1 MTPVIDLSPKP
12 ARALLE
18 RVHRI
23 DLSSCSDEG
32 LKDAFA
38 DLGEQARLSGVEEV
52 LPPVFAIVSEVV
64 NRRLALRPTD
74 EQLLAGM
81 HLFNGSIVQMNA
93 GEGKTVAGAF
103 AAVFQAALGRS
114 VHVVTANEYLA
125 ARDAELLTPVYESL
139 GISVGAV
146 IGYMDDGE
154 RRHNYRKDVVYGP
167 MREFGFDFLRD
178 NLKTSGR
185 DQVQR
190 GFDVAIVDEVDHAL
204 IDEAFT
210 PMIISG
216 SPLGTRRATS
226 KVKKA
231 VNSLISLQRD
241 IAQGLAN
248 QLTASGLITPS
259 GAASPKGINPSPPSF
274 PPAQESNT
282 SLPSSPRSLSPARFP
297 AYAGM
302 TGKWGRE
309 SNPSQ
314 SSFPPSRESINVAAK
329 LLLADPHNTVLR
341 RYFAD
346 NPERLKRAKLAA
358 ESLLTSPHSWQDGDL
373 SPLLYAI
380 DPDSRYVTLTE
391 SGRDDLAQ
399 TLGPFYD
406 GTALEAELD
415 VLRERFDLP
424 LTERRR
430 KAKEIGRRLARQY
443 GLGNQVYQMLR
454 AYLLLKRDVDYLVN
468 DGSLVLIDRATGRPK
483 VDFVY
488 QHGLQSALEMKEELT
503 PRPETET
510 LGQIT
515 VEGLVKRYKHLSG
528 MTGTATGSA
537 DEFQRRYGLRVVEL
551 PPSNPLRR
559 IDLPDR
565 VYLNNNDKNG
575 AIVDQ
580 VVACRRVG
588 QPVLVGTITVEDSQE
603 LSRLL
608 RERGIPH
615 NLLNAVTSEEE
626 ARIVR
631 GAGAFGA
638 VTVATNMAGRG
649 TDILLEPGL
658 NDRITRRCAQT
669 GEAIDPSSRLS
680 REACP
685 RPGFPPSR
693 ERQGKGGGKPDEA
706 GHFMGL
712 RVIGSE
718 VNKSARI
725 DLQLNGRSGRQG
737 ESGVTQTF
745 LSLEDRLL
753 GFHAESILK
762 MRKHRKVDEAG
773 RAFFEGKAV
782 DELIDSVQ
790 KTAEHEA
797 EAQRGLMQDYASV
810 LDRHTDF
817 FYQHRRQVMEPN
829 ALPQLLARLTNDVAA
844 RLAADYLPEVTLESY
859 PLQFGEM
866 ADEILLDYRVDCSLL
881 KGCDLTELPG
891 ELGALFV
898 SGLEEMESRLGTAG
912 FASLSRLIYLRTC
925 DDLWKTHL
933 VELQEAVSNQMLSGH
948 SHKSAVARYVSR
960 SFKAWDEFMGRVKSD
975 FLSRLLAFPI
985 DRMDSQPSL
994 SPVFPA
1000 QAGNRV
1006 EGRHPPVQLHEDVR
1020 ALIAQV
1026 PMAHRPEERAGHF
1039 LPRLSR
1045 KGGNLGRG

>member
-1 MTPVIDLSPKP
+1 MTLAIDLSPKG

-18 RVHRI
+18 RVRRI
-23 DLSSCSDEG
+23 DLSSYSDEG
-32 LKDAFA
+32 LKTAFA
-38 DLGEQARLSGVEEV
+38 DVRDQARRNGAVEA
-52 LPPVFAIVSEVV
+52 LPTVFAIVAEVV
-64 NRRLALRPTD
+64 NRRLTFRPTD

-81 HLFNGSIVQMNA
+81 HLFNGSIVQMNT

-103 AAVFQAALGRS
+103 ASVLQAALGRL

-125 ARDAELLTPVYESL
+125 DRDAQLLRPVYDFL
-139 GISVGAV
+139 GISVGSV
-146 IGYMDDGE
+146 LGYMDDGE

-185 DQVQR
+185 HQVQR

-216 SPLGTRRATS
+216 SPLGNRRATA

-231 VNSLISLQRD
+231 VNGLVSRQQD
-241 IAQGLAN
+241 IVQGLAS
-248 QLTASGLITPS
+248 QLDAVG
-259 GAASPKGINPSPPSF
+259 GGPSF
-274 PPAQESNT
+274 PQD
-282 SLPSSPRSLSPARFP
+282 LSPARLP
-297 AYAGM
+297 VKAGM
-302 TGKWGRE
+302 TGQGK
-309 SNPSQ
+309 
-314 SSFPPSRESINVAAK
+314 RESINIAAK

-341 RYFAD
+341 RCFAD
-346 NPERLKRAKLAA
+346 NPERLKRAKLVA

-391 SGRDDLAQ
+391 SGRDHLVQAI
-399 TLGPFYD
+399 GPFYD
-406 GTALEAELD
+406 ATALEAELD
-415 VLRERFDLP
+415 GLRERCDLP

-430 KAKEIGRRLARQY
+430 KAKDIGRRLARQY

-454 AYLLLKRDVDYLVN
+454 ACLLLKRDVDYLVN

-488 QHGLQSALEMKEELT
+488 QHGLQSALELKEGLT

-528 MTGTATGSA
+528 MTGTAAGSA

-551 PPSNPLRR
+551 SPSNPLRR

-565 VYLNNNDKNG
+565 IYLNNDDKTT

-580 VVACRRVG
+580 VIACRRAG
-588 QPVLVGTITVEDSQE
+588 QPVLVGTVTVEDSQE
-603 LSRLL
+603 LGRLL
-608 RERGIPH
+608 RERDIPH
-615 NLLNAVTSEEE
+615 NLLNAVTSDEE

-631 GAGAFGA
+631 DAGAFGA

-658 NDRITRRCAQT
+658 NTRIARRCAQT
-669 GEAIDPSSRLS
+669 GDDIE
-680 REACP
+680 
-685 RPGFPPSR
+685 
-693 ERQGKGGGKPDEA
+693 
-706 GHFMGL
+706 HYMGL

-737 ESGVTQTF
+737 EYGVTQAF

-753 GFHAESILK
+753 CFHAEAILK
-762 MRKHRKVDEAG
+762 MRKNRKVDNAG
-773 RAFFEGKAV
+773 RAFFSGKNV
-782 DELIDSVQ
+782 DDLIDSVQ
-790 KTAEHEA
+790 KITEHEA
-797 EAQRGLMQDYASV
+797 EAQRSLMQDYASV
-810 LDRHTDF
+810 LDRHTDL
-817 FYQHRRQVMEPN
+817 FYQHRREIMESNVPHCHSRLRGN
-829 ALPQLLARLTNDVAA
+829 DSGTGLPQLWARLANDVAGC
-844 RLAADYLPEVTLESY
+844 LAADYLPQVTLESY
-859 PLQFGEM
+859 PFQFDQM
-866 ADEILLDYRVDCSLL
+866 ADEILLDYHLDCSFL

-891 ELGALFV
+891 ELGGLFA
-898 SGLEEMESRLGTAG
+898 SGLEELESRLGTAG
-912 FASLSRLIYLRTC
+912 FASLSRLLYLKTC
-925 DDLWKTHL
+925 DDLWKIHL
-933 VELQEAVSNQMLSGH
+933 IELQEAIPNQMLSGRT
-948 SHKSAVARYVSR
+948 HKSAVAIYVGR

-975 FLSRLLAFPI
+975 FLSRLLTFPVDGM
-985 DRMDSQPSL
+985 DRQPPP

-1000 QAGNRV
+1000 QAGNQAG
-1006 EGRHPPVQLHEDVR
+1006 GRPPPVRVHDDVR

-1026 PMAHRPEERAGHF
+1026 PMARHPKEGTGPLPPSFPKRRESGPGAGHGE
-1039 LPRLSR
+1039 RR
-1045 KGGNLGRG
+1045 D

>member
-1 MTPVIDLSPKP
+1 MTPVIDLSPKG
-12 ARALLE
+12 ALMMLE
-18 RVHRI
+18 QVRGK
-23 DLSSCSDEG
+23 DLSSYLDEG
-32 LKDAFA
+32 LKGAFA
-38 DLGEQARLSGVEEV
+38 DLREQARHNRIEEV

-64 NRRLALRPTD
+64 HRRLAFRPTD

-103 AAVFQAALGRS
+103 AAVLQAALDRS

-139 GISVGAV
+139 GIRVGVV

-178 NLKTSGR
+178 NLKTRSR

-216 SPLGTRRATS
+216 SPLGNRRATA
-226 KVKKA
+226 KVRKA

-241 IAQGLAN
+241 IAQGLAD
-248 QLTASGLITPS
+248 QLTSPGPTTPA
-259 GAASPKGINPSPPSF
+259 GVASPKGINPSPPSF
-274 PPAQESNT
+274 PPARKS
-282 SLPSSPRSLSPARFP
+282 
-297 AYAGM
+297 G
-302 TGKWGRE
+302 
-309 SNPSQ
+309 PSQ
-314 SSFPPSRESINVAAK
+314 SSFPRRRESINIAAK
-329 LLLADPHNTVLR
+329 LLLAAPHNTVLR
-341 RYFAD
+341 RYFAN
-346 NPERLKRAKLAA
+346 NPERLKQTKLAA
-358 ESLLTSPHSWQDGDL
+358 ESQLTSPHSWEHGDL

-391 SGRDDLAQ
+391 SGRDHLVQA
-399 TLGPFYD
+399 LGPFYD

-415 VLRERFDLP
+415 ALRDRRDLP
-424 LTERRR
+424 LPERRKR
-430 KAKEIGRRLARQY
+430 AKEIGRRLARQY

-454 AYLLLKRDVDYLVN
+454 ACLLLKRDVDYLVN

-488 QHGLQSALEMKEELT
+488 QHGLQSALELKEGLT

-510 LGQIT
+510 LGRIT

-528 MTGTATGSA
+528 MTGTATASA
-537 DEFQRRYGLRVVEL
+537 DEFQRRYGLRVVEI
-551 PPSNPLRR
+551 PPSNPLMRV
-559 IDLPDR
+559 DLPDN

-580 VVACRRVG
+580 VIACRRVG
-588 QPVLVGTITVEDSQE
+588 QPVLVGTVTVEDSQE

-615 NLLNAVTSEEE
+615 NLLNAVTSDEE
-626 ARIVR
+626 ARIVTD
-631 GAGAFGA
+631 AGAFGA

-658 NDRITRRCAQT
+658 NDRIARRCAQT
-669 GEAIDPSSRLS
+669 GQAI
-680 REACP
+680 E
-685 RPGFPPSR
+685 
-693 ERQGKGGGKPDEA
+693 
-706 GHFMGL
+706 HFMGL

-737 ESGVTQTF
+737 KSGVAQTF

-762 MRKHRKVDEAG
+762 MRNYRKIDDAG
-773 RAFFEGKAV
+773 RVFFAGKAV
-782 DELIDSVQ
+782 DALIDSVQ

-810 LDRHTDF
+810 LDRHTDL
-817 FYQHRRQVMEPN
+817 FYQHRRQVMESN
-829 ALPQLLARLTNDVAA
+829 APHCHSRLRGNPSLLNRHSRVGGNPTGAGFTQLWARLANDVAA
-844 RLAADYLPEVTLESY
+844 RLSADYLPPAGGPPSRARREGGLTEVTLESY
-859 PLQFGEM
+859 PLQFSEM
-866 ADEILLDYRVDCSLL
+866 ADEILLDYRVDCSFL

-891 ELGALFV
+891 ELGGLFV
-898 SGLEEMESRLGTAG
+898 SGLEELEVRLGTSE
-912 FASLSRLIYLRTC
+912 FASLSRLLYLNIC

-933 VELQEAVSNQMLSGH
+933 IVLQEAVSNQMLSTH

-960 SFKAWDEFMGRVKSD
+960 SFKAWDEFLERVESE
-975 FLSRLLAFPI
+975 FLSRLLTFPI
-985 DRMDSQPSL
+985 DRMDRHPSH

-1000 QAGNRV
+1000 QAGSRA
-1006 EGRHPPVQLHEDVR
+1006 GGSPPPVQLHEDVR
-1020 ALIAQV
+1020 ELIAQV
-1026 PMAHRPEERAGHF
+1026 PMAHHPQEGTGPLPPSFPQSRESGLGVGHGER
-1039 LPRLSR
+1039 RD
-1045 KGGNLGRG
+1045 

>member
-1 MTPVIDLSPKP
+1 MTPAIDLSPKG
-12 ARALLE
+12 ARMLLE
-18 RVHRI
+18 RVRRI

-64 NRRLALRPTD
+64 NRRLAFRPTD
-74 EQLLAGM
+74 EQLLTGM

-103 AAVFQAALGRS
+103 AAVLQAALGRS

-139 GISVGAV
+139 GISAGAV

-226 KVKKA
+226 KVRKA
-231 VNSLISLQRD
+231 VHSLISLQQG

-259 GAASPKGINPSPPSF
+259 GAASRKGGNAEGEGLVP
-274 PPAQESNT
+274 
-282 SLPSSPRSLSPARFP
+282 L
-297 AYAGM
+297 
-302 TGKWGRE
+302 RE

-314 SSFPPSRESINVAAK
+314 SSFPRRRESINIAAK

-346 NPERLKRAKLAA
+346 DPERLKRAKLAA

-415 VLRERFDLP
+415 ALRERSDLP

-430 KAKEIGRRLARQY
+430 KAKEIGKRLARQY

-488 QHGLQSALEMKEELT
+488 QHGLQSALELKEGLT

-537 DEFQRRYGLRVVEL
+537 DEFQRRYGLRVVEI

-631 GAGAFGA
+631 DAGAFGA

-658 NDRITRRCAQT
+658 NDRITRQCAQT
-669 GEAIDPSSRLS
+669 GAAIDPSSRLS

-685 RPGFPPSR
+685 RPGFPHSR
-693 ERQGKGGGKPDEA
+693 ERQGKRGGKPDEA

-810 LDRHTDF
+810 LDRHTDL
-817 FYQHRRQVMEPN
+817 FYQHRRQVMESNTPHCHSRAGGN
-829 ALPQLLARLTNDVAA
+829 PTGAGLPQLWAELACEVAA

-866 ADEILLDYRVDCSLL
+866 ADEILLDYRVDCSFL

-975 FLSRLLAFPI
+975 FLSRLLTFPI
-985 DRMDSQPSL
+985 DRMDSQTSL
-994 SPVFPA
+994 SPVFPV

-1006 EGRHPPVQLHEDVR
+1006 EGRPPPVQLHEDVR

-1026 PMAHRPEERAGHF
+1026 PMAHRPEERAGHGE
-1039 LPRLSR
+1039 RR
-1045 KGGNLGRG
+1045 D